1 MVQTTNRTIRKVP
14 FRMETLSV
22 WTALQNF
29 PKLPFGHETVAR
41 PNSQDYRSDAR
52 AKDSIFD
59 LF

>member
-1 MVQTTNRTIRKVP
+1 
-14 FRMETLSV
+14 METLSV